1 MSQDF
6 NQPNPYL
13 APQYK
18 GQNHGQPAG
27 NPLIVPAI
35 FLIIFSSLSLIG
47 GLFQL
52 GFTILDLAG
61 VIPIGG
67 QVPDA
72 AQAPAASQAEA
83 VGRLAGSLAPLCTN
97 GAIVAGANSML
108 RLKNHSSARLGAIIG
123 MIPLCTGCLILGIPF
138 AVWAFVLL
146 IRPEVK
152 RTFVN

>member
-13 APQYK
+13 APRYK
-18 GQNHGQPAG
+18 SQNQGPSG

-52 GFTILDLAG
+52 GVTILDLAG
-61 VIPIGG
+61 VFP
-67 QVPDA
+67 A
-72 AQAPAASQAEA
+72 AGQAPAESQAEA
-83 VGRLAGSLAPLCTN
+83 VGRLVGRLAGSLAVLCTN
-97 GAIVAGANSML
+97 GAIVAGAISML

-123 MIPLCTGCLILGIPF
+123 MIPLCTGCIILGIPF
-138 AVWAFVLL
+138 AIWAFVLL
-146 IRPEVK
+146 NRPEVK
-152 RTFVN
+152 RTFS

>member
-13 APQYK
+13 APRYK
-18 GQNHGQPAG
+18 SQNQGPSG

-52 GFTILDLAG
+52 GVTILDLAG
-61 VIPIGG
+61 V
-67 QVPDA
+67 VPA
-72 AQAPAASQAEA
+72 AGQAPAESQAEA
-83 VGRLAGSLAPLCTN
+83 VGRLVGSLAVLCTN
-97 GAIVAGANSML
+97 GAIVAGAISML

-123 MIPLCTGCLILGIPF
+123 MIPLCTGCIILGIPF
-138 AVWAFVLL
+138 AIWAFVLL
-146 IRPEVK
+146 NRPEVK
-152 RTFVN
+152 RTFS

>member
-13 APQYK
+13 APRYK
-18 GQNHGQPAG
+18 SQNQGPSG

-52 GFTILDLAG
+52 GVTILDLAG
-61 VIPIGG
+61 VFR
-67 QVPDA
+67 A
-72 AQAPAASQAEA
+72 AGQAPAESQAEA
-83 VGRLAGSLAPLCTN
+83 VSRLAGSLAVLCTN
-97 GAIVAGANSML
+97 GAIVAGAISML

-123 MIPLCTGCLILGIPF
+123 MIPLCTGCIILGIPF
-138 AVWAFVLL
+138 AIWAFVLL
-146 IRPEVK
+146 NRPEVK
-152 RTFVN
+152 RTFS

>member
-13 APQYK
+13 APRYK
-18 GQNHGQPAG
+18 SQNQGPSG

-52 GFTILDLAG
+52 GVTILDLAG
-61 VIPIGG
+61 VFP
-67 QVPDA
+67 A
-72 AQAPAASQAEA
+72 AGQAPAESQAGA
-83 VGRLAGSLAPLCTN
+83 VGRLAGSLAVLCTN
-97 GAIVAGANSML
+97 GAIVAGAISML

-123 MIPLCTGCLILGIPF
+123 MIPLCTGCFILGIPF
-138 AVWAFVLL
+138 AIWAFVLL
-146 IRPEVK
+146 NRPEVK
-152 RTFVN
+152 RTFS

>member
-13 APQYK
+13 APRYK
-18 GQNHGQPAG
+18 SQNQGPSG

-52 GFTILDLAG
+52 GVTILDLAG
-61 VIPIGG
+61 VFP
-67 QVPDA
+67 A
-72 AQAPAASQAEA
+72 AGQAPAESQAGA
-83 VGRLAGSLAPLCTN
+83 VGRLAGSLAVLCTN
-97 GAIVAGANSML
+97 GAIVAGAISML

-123 MIPLCTGCLILGIPF
+123 MIPLCTGCIILGIPF
-138 AVWAFVLL
+138 AIWAFVLL
-146 IRPEVK
+146 NRPEVK
-152 RTFVN
+152 RTFS